1 MTGTTDMKTSLITA
15 KPPVGFWII
24 ATVTLF
30 FATSFL
36 FTERYF
42 WKWQSEWRGGKE
54 GRLAALYDIQN
65 ERFQYLVLDPSGDF
79 DFTGELEEGVEIW
92 NYAYAEQFLYT
103 TPRRVPAEAYVSAY
117 NELMRRHVRRL
128 DKPPS
133 AVEHRSAELKH
144 EDHKV
149 RERAAVYLGMM
160 GAQAK
165 EAIPHLIEA
174 TRDEIVEVRAQ
185 AAWALGKIGPGDYRE
200 EVIRALELIR
210 EIPNS
215 KMQEI
220 GSRALEEID
229 ARTVEARTDV
239 PHL

>member
-1 MTGTTDMKTSLITA
+1 MKTNALRRKI
-15 KPPVGFWII
+15 PNEFWII
-24 ATVTLF
+24 ATVALIY
-30 FATSFL
+30 ALSFL
-36 FTERYF
+36 LTERIF
-42 WKWQSEWRGGKE
+42 WTRELKRAASDE
-54 GRLAALYDIQN
+54 GRLEAREDFQHG
-65 ERFQYLVLDPSGDF
+65 RFQYLIADPSGYF
-79 DFTGELEEGVEIW
+79 NFTGELKDGIEIW
-92 NYAYAEQFLYT
+92 NHAYAVSFPIS
-103 TPRRVPAEAYVSAY
+103 TPFRVHAESYVLAY
-117 NELMRRHVRRL
+117 NGHMERYIRGL
-128 DKPPS
+128 DVPPS

>member
-1 MTGTTDMKTSLITA
+1 MKTNALRRKI
-15 KPPVGFWII
+15 PNEFWII
-24 ATVTLF
+24 ATIALICTVAIL
-30 FATSFL
+30 L
-36 FTERYF
+36 GERNF
-42 WKWQSEWRGGKE
+42 WKMQLTWGASDE
-54 GRLAALYDIQN
+54 GRLRAGVDIQH
-65 ERFQYLVLDPSGDF
+65 ERFQYLILVPGGYF
-79 DFTGELEEGVEIW
+79 GFTGELKDGIEIW
-92 NYAYAEQFLYT
+92 NHGYVVSFPFTAPWRVYAES
-103 TPRRVPAEAYVSAY
+103 YVSAY
-117 NELMRRHVRRL
+117 NGHMERYVRGL
-128 DKPPS
+128 DVPPS